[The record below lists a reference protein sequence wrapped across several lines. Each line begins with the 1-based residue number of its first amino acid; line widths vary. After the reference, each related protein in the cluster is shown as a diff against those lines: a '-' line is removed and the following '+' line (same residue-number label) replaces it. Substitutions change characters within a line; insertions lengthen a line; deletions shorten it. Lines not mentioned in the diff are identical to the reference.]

1 MSSTEIGTSGD
12 DLNIQQFG
20 GQAVIEGVMMRSAHC
35 VSVACRTPD
44 GKIVTRTERIDSSM
58 MRYLGWLNWPFARGT
73 LALLDAMVLGARALN
88 FASRL
93 QLDDKSLSNEQNRTT
108 SSQLKDIAV
117 GGTVVLSLVLGLL
130 IFKVLPTVITT
141 IAVAQ
146 GLLPGKNDPH
156 LLNLSDGVIRMVMFF
171 GYILL
176 VSRMDQ
182 IHRVFM
188 YHGAEHKAINTLEA
202 GMPLSLEDATKAS
215 RIHPRCG
222 TSFIFIVLMLDLIL
236 ITVLPRPQ
244 SLLLRIAL
252 QISVIPVVAGIAYE
266 AIKAAGKYRRN
277 LLVAAVF
284 APGMATQYLTT
295 REPEPDQIEVALT
308 ALHSVIAAERTYVQN
323 AALQTEGNDTVPI
336 PSAEASTPGTI

>member
-1 MSSTEIGTSGD
+1 MTNEANSQITDGM
-12 DLNIQQFG
+12 NVQQFG

-35 VSVACRTPD
+35 VSVSCRTPQ
-44 GKIVTRTERIDSSM
+44 GTIVTRSERIESSL

-73 LALLDAMVLGARALN
+73 LALLDAMVLGSRALN
-88 FASRL
+88 YASRV
-93 QLDDKSLSNEQNRTT
+93 QIGADTTGAVTDRTS

-130 IFKVLPTVITT
+130 IFKVLPTVFTT
-141 IAVAQ
+141 LLVSQ
-146 GLLPGKNDPH
+146 GLLPGKHDPH

-171 GYILL
+171 GYILV
-176 VSRMDQ
+176 VSQMDQ
-182 IHRVFM
+182 IRRVFM

-202 GMPLSLEDATKAS
+202 GRPLSMDEARNSS

-222 TSFIFIVLMLDLIL
+222 TSFIFIVLLLDLLL

-266 AIKAAGKYRRN
+266 AIKAAGKYRRHP
-277 LLVAAVF
+277 LVTAVF

-295 REPEPDQIEVALT
+295 REPDPDQIEVALT
-308 ALHSVIAAERTYVQN
+308 ALHAVIAAEKEYQDQTRKSAINDVTTG
-323 AALQTEGNDTVPI
+323 AAAVS
-336 PSAEASTPGTI
+336 SAP

>member
-1 MSSTEIGTSGD
+1 MSNSEIADISDG
-12 DLNIQQFG
+12 LNVQQFG

-35 VSVACRTPD
+35 VSVSCRTPE
-44 GKIVTRTERIDSSM
+44 GTIVTRSERIDSSL

-73 LALLDAMVLGARALN
+73 LALLDAMILGARALN
-88 FASRL
+88 FASRI
-93 QLDDKSLSNEQNRTT
+93 QVNDTSQVYRQDRTT
-108 SSQLKDIAV
+108 TSQLKDIAV
-117 GGTVVLSLVLGLL
+117 GGTVVLSLVLGLF

-141 IAVAQ
+141 VAVAH

-171 GYILL
+171 GYILA
-176 VSRMDQ
+176 VSRMQQ

-202 GMPLSLEDATKAS
+202 GLPLSVENASQAS

-222 TSFIFIVLMLDLIL
+222 TSFIFIVLLLDLVL

-244 SLLLRIAL
+244 ALLLRIAL

-266 AIKAAGKYRRN
+266 AIKAAGKYRRHS
-277 LLVAAVF
+277 LVAAVF

-295 REPEPDQIEVALT
+295 REPELDQVEVALT
-308 ALHSVIAAERTYVQN
+308 ALLSVIAAERAYATESNRN
-323 AALQTEGNDTVPI
+323 AAANNDTATAVAVPEVTTT
-336 PSAEASTPGTI
+336 S